1 MRINEIAALMNLDE
15 KETIEKVESFRDDLT
30 AQGFKIAKRLTPTS
44 VLKDDAVRNVLARL
58 DETRQ
63 EQKKVDDAKVRQDK
77 EAEENR
83 RKEGEIKRRAIEEEQ
98 RRKTAEEARRKAD
111 DQLARLRAINIPTPP
126 AGPAG
131 PVVVPKAP
139 IAAPPPAPS
148 AGVPAPSVE
157 VSAPHK
163 EAAPVANPVA
173 APQPVAPQPAAP
185 QREVAAAQPAQPQSP
200 AASAPASPEIPRLQP
215 PSGPAGGQNQGERPQ
230 HTVRPSEEF
239 RRDPRPSGPGQMRP
253 VQPRQ
258 GQDRPQYNQDNRR
271 PNPGGPNSGNYSG
284 SPRPQGGGNFSGGPR
299 PQGGGNFSGGPRP
312 QGGGNFSGGPRPQGG
327 GNFSGGPRT
336 NQGPGG
342 PRPPMG
348 GDRGGDRRPN
358 PGGPGGPRIPTQ
370 MNLER
375 FANAGMEPKLE
386 EEVKRR
392 RERKKDEPKNKNLAE
407 EPRKPKTPLK
417 GATPG
422 ARREPKRFKPA
433 ELIRA
438 QEGVGMIRNQKVGG
452 KKKRFKSTDVKRP
465 EFAVFEGDFTVG
477 EFAEK
482 AGLSVS
488 EVMGKLLMMGEMLTI
503 NEIISPDL
511 AELLAD
517 EFEIKIEIKREDD
530 ESDVAKYVDIEVDED
545 DFVSRPPVVTVMGHV
560 DHGKT
565 TLLDSIR
572 KANVVEGEAGG
583 ITQHIGAYYVHT
595 EKGDIVFLDTPGHEA
610 FTAMRARGADVTDL
624 VILVVAANDGVKP
637 QTVEAI
643 NHAKAA
649 EVPIIVAINKI
660 DVPGANPSKVK
671 QELMAYGIV
680 AEEFGGDTLMVEVS
694 AKHHTNVQGLLE
706 LVALQ
711 SEILELK
718 ANPKRDAIGTIVESH
733 LDPLRGAVATV
744 LIQQGTLRM
753 GDLFVCGTEFGRIRA
768 MADDKGNAIQE
779 AGPARPVE
787 ILGISRSP
795 QAGDQ
800 FVVLQDEVEAR
811 EIAEKRQERRRIR
824 DNKGTVHVTLDTL
837 SAHLEEG
844 KIIDLNLIV
853 KADVQGS
860 AEAIVSSLM
869 KIKSDKITLKILHK
883 AVGPVGESDVQ
894 LADASDAIILAFNV
908 RPETAARDLAE
919 ELGVEIKMYNI
930 IYDLLEE
937 IEKAMIGMLA
947 PEFKEVETGRVE
959 IRDIFKVSKVGNIAG
974 CFVTEGAIQSTSKV
988 RLVRGGTVV
997 WSGNLKSLRRV
1008 KDEVK
1013 EVKSG
1018 VECGI
1023 HLDGFNDIK
1032 VGDVIEAYKMEELAA
1047 TLMKAEVAPEAAE
1060 AGADKD

>member
-1 MRINEIAALMNLDE
+1 M
-15 KETIEKVESFRDDLT
+15 ESFRDDLT

-44 VLKDDAVRNVLARL
+44 VLADDAVRNVLARL
-58 DETRQ
+58 DQNRQ
-63 EQKKVDDAKVRQDK
+63 AERKEVDEKAKKER
-77 EAEENR
+77 EAEDNR

-98 RRKTAEEARRKAD
+98 RRKAAEESRRKAD
-111 DQLARLRAINIPTPP
+111 EQLARLRTINIPTPP

-131 PVVVPKAP
+131 PAVPVKPSLTAPPPVAPSIIPAPTVEVAKEAP
-139 IAAPPPAPS
+139 IPAPPQEVVAKEAVARDSQSSAHVPTQGAGSAAEAEQGAAPAAPPLKTIPPRQQPPA
-148 AGVPAPSVE
+148 G
-157 VSAPHK
+157 
-163 EAAPVANPVA
+163 
-173 APQPVAPQPAAP
+173 
-185 QREVAAAQPAQPQSP
+185 
-200 AASAPASPEIPRLQP
+200 PAS
-215 PSGPAGGQNQGERPQ
+215 GNRP
-230 HTVRPSEEF
+230 TSPRPSEDF
-239 RRDPRPSGPGQMRP
+239 RRDNRPSQPGS
-253 VQPRQ
+253 
-258 GQDRPQYNQDNRR
+258 QDRPRYNNGPAVDRR
-271 PNPGGPNSGNYSG
+271 PTNQAGGNYSSG
-284 SPRPQGGGNFSGGPR
+284 GPRPQGGTPRPQGGGNFSGGPR
-299 PQGGGNFSGGPRP
+299 PQGGGNFTGGPRP
-312 QGGGNFSGGPRPQGG
+312 QGGGNFT
-327 GNFSGGPRT
+327 GGPRT

-342 PRPPMG
+342 PRGPQQGM
-348 GDRGGDRRPN
+348 DRDRRPTGA
-358 PGGPGGPRIPTQ
+358 PGGAPKSPTQ

-392 RERKKDEPKNKNLAE
+392 RERKKDEPKRILSD

-438 QEGVGMIRNQKVGG
+438 QEGAGMIRSQKSGG
-452 KKKRFKSTDVKRP
+452 KKKRYKNNEIKRP
-465 EFAVFEGDFTVG
+465 ETAVFVGDFTVG

-482 AGLSVS
+482 AGLGVS

-503 NEIISPDL
+503 NEVINPDL

-530 ESDVAKYVDIEVDED
+530 DSDVAEYVEIDENEK

-565 TLLDSIR
+565 TLLDCIR
-572 KANVVEGEAGG
+572 KANVVDGEAGG

-671 QELMAYGIV
+671 QELMAYNIV

-694 AKHHTNVQGLLE
+694 AKHNTNVQALLE

-753 GDLFVCGTEFGRIRA
+753 SDLFVCGTEFGRIRA
-768 MADDKGNAIQE
+768 MADDKGNAIEE

-795 QAGDQ
+795 KAGDQ

-811 EIAEKRQERRRIR
+811 EIAEKRQNRQKLR
-824 DNKGTVHVTLDTL
+824 DTKGGVHVTLDTL

-844 KIIDLNLIV
+844 KVIDLNLII

-860 AEAIVSSLM
+860 AEAIVSSLL

-919 ELGVEIKMYNI
+919 SLGVEIKMYNI

-959 IRDIFKVSKVGNIAG
+959 IREIFKVSKVGNIAG
-974 CFVTEGAIQSTSKV
+974 CFVTEGAIQSDSKV

-997 WSGNLKSLRRV
+997 WSGGLKSLRRV

-1013 EVKSG
+1013 EVKNG

-1023 HLDGFNDIK
+1023 HLEGFNDIK

-1047 TLMKAEVAPEAAE
+1047 TLMKAEPQKP
-1060 AGADKD
+1060 DTNSSDDDD